1 MSLLEISDLRIAL
14 NGDRDS
20 QVVKGLDLS
29 IEAGQTTCLV
39 GESGSGKSLT
49 ALATM
54 GLLPPVLKPIAGSIK
69 LKGRSCWGR
78 NSRGCARSGPPP
90 CP

>member
-39 GESGSGKSLT
+39 GESGSGKSQIMM
-49 ALATM
+49 AAM
-54 GLLPPVLKPIAGSIK
+54 GLLSSNGRAQGS
-69 LKGRSCWGR
+69 
-78 NSRGCARSGPPP
+78 ARFRDQELLGLSPLERM
-90 CP
+90 